1 MGLNR
6 FDYSKSVTEK
16 RLKNFELYFSSISI
30 AVMNPKYLFIKT
42 PHNFTKKKNTNTCSN
57 ALLQRIETNLL
68 LTTIQGGITMD
79 IREGLIPTAL
89 GTAVT
94 AAGYALKQTR
104 GTNKMIANTVFGF
117 GLAHVVLGVIDLV
130 EHRR

>member
-1 MGLNR
+1 MKIFSYLLINN
-6 FDYSKSVTEK
+6 FFNLYSCYGFK
-16 RLKNFELYFSSISI
+16 I
-30 AVMNPKYLFIKT
+30 LFIRIS
-42 PHNFTKKKNTNTCSN
+42 HNFIKKKNTNTCFN
-57 ALLQRIETNLL
+57 TLLRVIKTNLL
-68 LTTIQGGITMD
+68 TTKQGGITVD